1 MLRIMESAI
10 ELGTIEDFIIIIN
23 FWQAFF
29 VVAKGYAMTPP
40 VPRLKLV
47 STQDLK
53 PFLNVE
59 DIKLEPWSDQ
69 M

>member
-1 MLRIMESAI
+1 M
-10 ELGTIEDFIIIIN
+10 
-23 FWQAFF
+23 
-29 VVAKGYAMTPP
+29 VAKGYAMTPP